1 MLAQA
6 HSSNTQQ
13 PWSVRRLLRVE
24 IFGLLCAK
32 AVMLGLLYFMFF
44 GPGTQVHPDAGAVS
58 AHVYGG
64 VLR

>member
-1 MLAQA
+1 MLAHAQNRNA
-6 HSSNTQQ
+6 SSL
-13 PWSVRRLLRVE
+13 WSAQSLLRVE

-58 AHVYGG
+58 AHVYGP
-64 VLR
+64 VVH

>member
-6 HSSNTQQ
+6 HNRTAPA
-13 PWSVRRLLRVE
+13 PWTVRRLLRVE

-58 AHVYGG
+58 AHVYGR

>member
-6 HSSNTQQ
+6 QHSDSEV
-13 PWSVRRLLRVE
+13 PWMVRRLLRVE

-32 AVMLGLLYFMFF
+32 AVMLGLLYFVFF

-58 AHVYGG
+58 AHVLGP
-64 VLR
+64 VLH